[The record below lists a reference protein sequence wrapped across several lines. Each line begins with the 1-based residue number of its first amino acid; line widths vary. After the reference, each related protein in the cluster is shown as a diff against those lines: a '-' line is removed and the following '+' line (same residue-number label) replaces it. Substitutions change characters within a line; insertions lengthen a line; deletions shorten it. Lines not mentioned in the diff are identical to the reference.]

1 MHDAADHGRVVQRV
15 YGITFPDKK
24 SLEDYKHRMEEA
36 KRRDHR
42 NVGKQMELFHFHE
55 LSPGSCFFAPN
66 GARIYN
72 SLIEVGILSQCT
84 LMCLCGKGSTT
95 LSV

>member
-1 MHDAADHGRVVQRV
+1 MPAFLLQRV

-42 NVGKQMELFHFHE
+42 NVGKQMELFYFNE

-72 SLIEVGILSQCT
+72 SLIEVCCAVIAS
-84 LMCLCGKGSTT
+84 
-95 LSV
+95 

>member
-1 MHDAADHGRVVQRV
+1 MSQDEQLVKGVLSRVIFLLQRV

-42 NVGKQMELFHFHE
+42 NVGKQMELFYFNE

-72 SLIEVGILSQCT
+72 SLIEVC
-84 LMCLCGKGSTT
+84 C
-95 LSV
+95 SVSSS